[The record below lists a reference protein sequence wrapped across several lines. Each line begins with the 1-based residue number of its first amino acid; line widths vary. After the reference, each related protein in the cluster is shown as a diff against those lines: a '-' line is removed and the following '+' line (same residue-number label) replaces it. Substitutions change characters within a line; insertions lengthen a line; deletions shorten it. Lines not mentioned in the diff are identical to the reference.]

1 MRARALH
8 FSWFDFKV
16 AVRMLARYPGLT
28 IVATLALTV
37 AIALGT
43 IYFEAL
49 NKWQNPRLPIP
60 HADRVVSIYNW
71 DARTPGTE
79 PRALH
84 DFALWRRQVTTID
97 DLGAAMVFQRNL
109 TTQDRRV
116 EPVGGAEIT
125 ASAFRL
131 MGAVPMLGRVL
142 SEQDEAPGQPPVA
155 LIGQMLWRTRF
166 DSAPDVVGRT
176 VQLGTETATI
186 VGVLP
191 DDFRFPRNE
200 RIWVPLRV
208 DGSTLAPRTG
218 PPVSIFGRL
227 APGASMAQAQA
238 ELDVL
243 GARMTAS
250 NPATHRDV
258 RPRVTPYAKPLVGG
272 EALLVTRLLYAVN
285 GMFFMLLAVI
295 SANVATLVFTRTAM
309 RGWEIAVRS
318 ALGASRGRVI
328 SQLFV
333 EALVLAALAAVAGL
347 VVATLALRWG
357 LALMATSDA
366 LPFWIDAGVS
376 WKTVLYTVVLTV
388 FSAAIV
394 GILPAVR
401 LTRGNVLDA
410 LRSEDA
416 TRAGLRFGGVR
427 TTVIVLQVAFT
438 VAFLPLAAFGVFE
451 SNRFNQRAEAIGAER
466 YLIAGVAMDRED
478 DGADRPAS
486 DVRVRSRLD
495 EIERRLRAEPGVEA
509 VAFADRLPVEDQFK
523 YQIEVDTSTGAPTD
537 GLRTSTLV
545 HVSRG
550 FFAAFGSSV
559 IAGRDFAP
567 LDFETG
573 RVLIVNESFARYV
586 FGGRNAIGQR
596 VRIGSGEVESVASE
610 EWYEI
615 VGMVRDFGWQLPQPQ
630 EQSAMYRPSLP
641 LIGRAGQLVVRLRD
655 PDAFVTRL
663 RAVAAD
669 VDPTIRLIDVQ
680 PLANAGGGEAT
691 MNWMLTA
698 VAWLIA
704 FIVLLLS
711 ATGIHSLM
719 SFTVTRRTR
728 EIGIRAALGARPG
741 GVVVAIFSRAFL
753 QIGAGVLVGS
763 ALPLLVGVRSTRQL
777 LLLLAADGIMLVA
790 GLTACAVPLRRALRI
805 NPTEALRAEG

>member
-1 MRARALH
+1 
-8 FSWFDFKV
+8 
-16 AVRMLARYPGLT
+16 MLARYPALT
-28 IVATLALTV
+28 IVGTMALTV
-37 AIALGT
+37 AIALGA

-49 NKWQNPRLPIP
+49 NKWQNPQLPIRD
-60 HADRVVSIYNW
+60 ADRVVSIVNW
-71 DARTPGTE
+71 DARAPGTE
-79 PRALH
+79 PRSLH
-84 DFALWRRQVTTID
+84 DFASWRRQITTID
-97 DLGAAMVFQRNL
+97 DLGAAIVFQRNL

-131 MGAVPMLGRVL
+131 MDAVPILGRAL
-142 SEQDEAPGQPPVA
+142 TEQDESPGQPPVVV
-155 LIGQMLWRTRF
+155 IGQMLWRTRF
-166 DSAPDVVGRT
+166 ESAPEVVGRT

-186 VGVLP
+186 VGVMRE
-191 DDFRFPRNE
+191 DFRFPRNE
-200 RIWVPLRV
+200 RIWVPLRL

-227 APGASMAQAQA
+227 VPGASLTKAQA

-243 GARMTAS
+243 GAAMAVANR
-250 NPATHRDV
+250 ATHQDL

-272 EALLVTRLLYAVN
+272 EALLLTRILYVVNAV
-285 GMFFMLLAVI
+285 FLMLLAVI

-318 ALGASRGRVI
+318 ALGASRGRVV

-333 EALVLAALAAVAGL
+333 EALVLAGLAAVIGL
-347 VVATLALRWG
+347 IVAKLALRWG
-357 LALMATSDA
+357 LAVMATSDA
-366 LPFWIDAGVS
+366 LPFWINASLS
-376 WKTVLYTVVLTV
+376 WKAVLYTAVLTV

-401 LTRGNVLDA
+401 LTKGNVLDA

-416 TRAGLRFGGVR
+416 ARSGLRFGGFR

-466 YLIAGVAMDRED
+466 YLMTNVVMDGED
-478 DGADRPAS
+478 DRVESPATAVH
-486 DVRVRSRLD
+486 VRTRLD
-495 EIERRLRAEPGVEA
+495 EMERRLRAEPGVEA

-523 YQIEVDTSTGAPTD
+523 YRIEVDTSTGAPID
-537 GLRTSTLV
+537 GLRVSTLV
-545 HVSRG
+545 HVSQG
-550 FFAAFGSSV
+550 FFAAFGTSV

-573 RVLIVNESFARYV
+573 HVLIVNESFARHV

-596 VRIGSGEVESVASE
+596 VRIGDGEVESVASE
-610 EWYEI
+610 DWYEI
-615 VGMVRDFGWQLPQPQ
+615 VGMVMDFGWQLQRPE
-630 EQSAMYRPSLP
+630 EQAAMYRPSRP
-641 LIGRAGQLVVRLRD
+641 VIGRAGQLVVRVRD
-655 PDAFVTRL
+655 PESFVTRL
-663 RAVAAD
+663 RTIAAD

-680 PLANAGGGEAT
+680 PLTNAGGGEAT
-691 MNWMLTA
+691 MNWTLTA
-698 VAWLIA
+698 VAWLIS

-741 GVVVAIFSRAFL
+741 SVVVAIFSRACL
-753 QIGAGVLVGS
+753 QIGAGVLLGS
-763 ALPLLVGVRSTRQL
+763 ALPLLVGVQSTRQL
-777 LLLLAADGIMLVA
+777 LLLLAADSVMLVA

-805 NPTEALRAEG
+805 NPTEALRAEI